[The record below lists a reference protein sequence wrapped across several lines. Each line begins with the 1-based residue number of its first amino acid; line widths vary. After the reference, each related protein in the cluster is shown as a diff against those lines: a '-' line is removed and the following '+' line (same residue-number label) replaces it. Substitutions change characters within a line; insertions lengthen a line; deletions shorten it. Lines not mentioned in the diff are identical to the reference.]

1 MIKTGCTNPEILSVL
16 SHCTHGDKVLITTG
30 NFRFDKYGRAKVVY
44 VGVQPG
50 LPTTLEVA
58 KALKDTVNFEKMEFM
73 KLDEDTPTYKAL
85 KELFPDVPV
94 EYYERQDYYAVTKSD
109 DVELVIVTGDVQ
121 YSANVLLTV
130 YL

>member
-1 MIKTGCTNPEILSVL
+1 M
-16 SHCTHGDKVLITTG
+16 
-30 NFRFDKYGRAKVVY
+30 Y